1 MHYMEF
7 QIAMTLSL
15 SNSFFFFFFFFFLRP
30 FPNILFF
37 EQFNMLHLSVSLCV
51 LLIGHCG
58 RRNIRVSS
66 VKNLELTNVFP

>member
-1 MHYMEF
+1 
-7 QIAMTLSL
+7 
-15 SNSFFFFFFFFFLRP
+15 
-30 FPNILFF
+30 
-37 EQFNMLHLSVSLCV
+37 MLHLSVSLCV